1 MNNRLSRTKPHAAT
15 AICVLMLAGLT
26 ASPVP
31 AQPAGEAGTN
41 TPPARRFEASGEAQI
56 GGERVRYRTLVEES
70 FVTNAEGQRTAS
82 LVSTSY
88 IRENV
93 TREAVRPVVF
103 VFNGGPGSA
112 GLWLQMGLM
121 GPRRVDFEDDVNPP
135 TVPPFRLADNA
146 ESPLDV
152 TDIVIF
158 DPPGTGFSRVLPAGK
173 IEEFYGVQQDAQL
186 TVNFVRDWVQRH
198 GRFNSPRFLV
208 GESYGTIRAAIAAKL
223 MAGGPF
229 GTGSMD
235 AITLNGVILLGQA
248 MGGDAGEASF
258 ANSLPSL
265 AATAWYH
272 GKVDQATR
280 SLEEHVADAQSFA
293 SGEYLVALY
302 AGSRLAADARQRI
315 AERIAGLIGLPA
327 SLVLENDLRVSSDTF
342 STALLADRGQQV
354 GKYDSRFVL
363 PLAAS
368 GNDPVADDPAM
379 GQYVPG
385 FVAALNM
392 HLRDEV
398 GARLEEPYLPIEFR
412 KVNSRWDYGS
422 GPGVP
427 TRGEYA
433 KDLAVAMRRN
443 PSLRLF
449 VGTGYYDLVTTVGAA
464 EYTVAHADFPAE
476 RVTLRNYASGHMPY
490 LGTENRRQLA
500 DDLRNFINGA
510 SRP

>member
-1 MNNRLSRTKPHAAT
+1 
-15 AICVLMLAGLT
+15 
-26 ASPVP
+26 
-31 AQPAGEAGTN
+31 
-41 TPPARRFEASGEAQI
+41 
-56 GGERVRYRTLVEES
+56 
-70 FVTNAEGQRTAS
+70 
-82 LVSTSY
+82 
-88 IRENV
+88 
-93 TREAVRPVVF
+93 
-103 VFNGGPGSA
+103 
-112 GLWLQMGLM
+112 
-121 GPRRVDFEDDVNPP
+121 
-135 TVPPFRLADNA
+135 
-146 ESPLDV
+146 
-152 TDIVIF
+152 
-158 DPPGTGFSRVLPAGK
+158 
-173 IEEFYGVQQDAQL
+173 
-186 TVNFVRDWVQRH
+186 
-198 GRFNSPRFLV
+198 
-208 GESYGTIRAAIAAKL
+208 
-223 MAGGPF
+223 
-229 GTGSMD
+229 
-235 AITLNGVILLGQA
+235 VILLGQA
-248 MGGDAGEASF
+248 MGGDTGEASF
-258 ANSLPSL
+258 ANSLAAL

-280 SLEEHVADAQSFA
+280 TLQEHVADAQSFA

-302 AGSRLAADARQRI
+302 AGSRLAADERQRI

-327 SLVLENDLRVSSDTF
+327 SLVLENDLRVSADTF

-490 LGTENRRQLA
+490 LGAENRRQLA
-500 DDLRNFINGA
+500 DDLRQFINEA
-510 SRP
+510 SQR